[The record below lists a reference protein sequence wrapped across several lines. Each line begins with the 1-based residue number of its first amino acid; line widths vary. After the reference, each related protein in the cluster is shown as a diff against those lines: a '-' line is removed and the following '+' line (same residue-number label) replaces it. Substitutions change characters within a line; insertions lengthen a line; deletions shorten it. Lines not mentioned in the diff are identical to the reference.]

1 MACYYYSY
9 VIIIVYRYYYLISD
23 VKQLPLHSVL
33 VSLCGCTGSSPPQPP
48 THQCPHQGLFRQPA
62 MDGRRDLAM
71 SLCRANEQIPSKPL
85 VRLAGLPALRFDPAV
100 LGIREGC
107 SLDREHISW
116 RSGLHRRGRGSW
128 LRSALV
134 SWPFDSHLMEKLGV
148 IAPPLCS
155 VLSPELMRRCVGIS
169 LTVSVVPSPLFAVGT
184 VVLLSHCF
192 VARILTK
199 CLAIAWMTLGLCHGP
214 KRVRPNRSGL
224 FPLPA
229 RSP

>member
-1 MACYYYSY
+1 MSSFLCAAAQ
-9 VIIIVYRYYYLISD
+9 VHPPRNR
-23 VKQLPLHSVL
+23 QPTSVL
-33 VSLCGCTGSSPPQPP
+33 IRVYLDSL
-48 THQCPHQGLFRQPA
+48 RW
-62 MDGRRDLAM
+62 MDGGTWRCPCVALTSR
-71 SLCRANEQIPSKPL
+71 SPQNPSCVWP
-85 VRLAGLPALRFDPAV
+85 ASPALRFDPAV

-155 VLSPELMRRCVGIS
+155 VLSPELMRCCVGIS
-169 LTVSVVPSPLFAVGT
+169 LTVSVVPSPLFAMGT

-192 VARILTK
+192 VERILTK

>member
-1 MACYYYSY
+1 MSSFLCAAAQ
-9 VIIIVYRYYYLISD
+9 VHPPPPNR
-23 VKQLPLHSVL
+23 QPTSVL
-33 VSLCGCTGSSPPQPP
+33 IRVYLDSL
-48 THQCPHQGLFRQPA
+48 RW
-62 MDGRRDLAM
+62 MDGGTWRCPCVVVTSR
-71 SLCRANEQIPSKPL
+71 SPQNSSCVWPPRPC
-85 VRLAGLPALRFDPAV
+85 GLIRQFWESGKAAV
-100 LGIREGC
+100 WTGNT
-107 SLDREHISW
+107 SP
-116 RSGLHRRGRGSW
+116 GSQACVDVDGGPG
-128 LRSALV
+128 SAP
-134 SWPFDSHLMEKLGV
+134 PFDSHLMEKLGV

-192 VARILTK
+192 VERILTK

-214 KRVRPNRSGL
+214 KRVQPNRSGL